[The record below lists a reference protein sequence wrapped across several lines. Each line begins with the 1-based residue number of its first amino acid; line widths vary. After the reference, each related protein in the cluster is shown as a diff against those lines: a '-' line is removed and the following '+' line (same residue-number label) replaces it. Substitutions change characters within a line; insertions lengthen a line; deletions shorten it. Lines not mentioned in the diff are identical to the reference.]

1 MGSGDLPH
9 EDALTQKVT
18 IMNTCILSLVTSL
31 ALLPGGV
38 ATAQAAADPAAAV
51 ADAFVGRWLY
61 DTHGDIIGSVRGLAD
76 SRRTAIIMVGS
87 YFQPG
92 SHEARVPAR
101 ALSIVNGKITLRAE
115 TVAALNTRSKQ

>member
-1 MGSGDLPH
+1 
-9 EDALTQKVT
+9 
-18 IMNTCILSLVTSL
+18 MNTCILGLVTSL
-31 ALLPGGV
+31 ALLPGGM
-38 ATAQAAADPAAAV
+38 ATAQAAADPAANNTAEPAAV

-61 DTHGDIIGSVRGLAD
+61 DPHGDIIGSIRGLAD

-101 ALSIVNGKITLRAE
+101 ALSLVNGKVTLRAE
-115 TVAALNTRSKQ
+115 TVAALDTRFRR

>member
-1 MGSGDLPH
+1 
-9 EDALTQKVT
+9 
-18 IMNTCILSLVTSL
+18 MNTCILGLVTSL
-31 ALLPGGV
+31 ALLPGGM
-38 ATAQAAADPAAAV
+38 ATAQAAAEPGVNNAAESAAV

-61 DTHGDIIGSVRGLAD
+61 DPHGDIIGSIHGLAD

-101 ALSIVNGKITLRAE
+101 ALSLVNGKVTLRAE
-115 TVAALNTRSKQ
+115 TVAALDTRFRR